1 MIAERIKG
9 SSSDRSLGWPRA
21 IVSSGWLAALLL
33 GLIAFVPRALSLAD
47 FYTIDEAYHWQ
58 LRVRLFAAALAD
70 GNWAGTILTGHPG
83 VTTTWLGGI
92 GRWLS
97 LQAGVGEPSFSD
109 GATYLSYMRLPLVI
123 VNSATVALG
132 YLALRR
138 LLNPWTALLAGL
150 LWAASPFLIAHSR
163 LLHVDALLT
172 SFVTLSLLLLI
183 IAIEAMRE
191 EPAAGTTPRF
201 RPRSALAA
209 LIVSG
214 ALAGLALLSKG
225 PALAWLPLAGLFLLA
240 FSPVAGIWPRLRW
253 AIGRYLIWFGSAALT
268 IFAVWPAM
276 WVAPV
281 EAIGRVISEVLVNGG
296 QPHHSGN
303 YFLGQPIGD
312 PGWIFY
318 PAVVLWRNTPVTLL
332 GLLLLP
338 LALRARS
345 RERRVLLIL
354 LLFALWF
361 GLALSAGAKKFD
373 RYLLPVWPATEIL
386 AAAGLVAGAGWIGRW
401 LDRRG
406 AARKTTLRSALRG
419 AGLALVCLPLL
430 LTDLTYH
437 NYYLAYFNPLLGGG
451 AAAQR
456 VLLVGWGEGL
466 EEAGAWLGERPDVGN
481 GPILSWISP
490 TLVYFVPQQVKD
502 LDAQTVRQLS
512 SYAVLY
518 SRSVQRK
525 EAAEAEAYVRQTPP
539 LYTVRKHGIEYATI
553 HQLPR
558 PFDQPVDAVFGAGL
572 HLRGYSQELL
582 QNTLTITPSWGIQVD
597 QPGGMFFFVHVLA
610 ADGSKV
616 AQVDLPIDDGM
627 FPQWQAGQQ
636 FGRPLALPL
645 PDGLPAGKYRVA
657 LGVYQ
662 PVEGKRLPLKGGTV
676 LPPEVDGA
684 ETLLLTTLRVP

>member
-1 MIAERIKG
+1 MIAERIKA
-9 SSSDRSLGWPRA
+9 SSSDRSLGWLRA
-21 IVSSGWLAALLL
+21 LVSSAWLVALLL

-70 GNWAGTILTGHPG
+70 RNWAGTILTGHPG

-97 LQAGVGEPSFSD
+97 LQASVGEPSFSD
-109 GATYLSYMRLPLVI
+109 GARYLAYLRLPLVV

-172 SFVTLSLLLLI
+172 SFMTLSLLLLI
-183 IAIEAMRE
+183 IAIEATHE
-191 EPAAGTTPRF
+191 ERRF
-201 RPRSALAA
+201 RSRAHFAALAG
-209 LIVSG
+209 SG

-225 PALAWLPLAGLFLLA
+225 PALACLPLAGLFLLA
-240 FSPVAGIWPRLRW
+240 FGPIPGIWPRLRW

-318 PAVVLWRNTPVTLL
+318 PLVVLWRNTPVTLL

-338 LALRARS
+338 LALRERGC
-345 RERRVLLIL
+345 ERRVLLIL

-373 RYLLPVWPATEIL
+373 RYLLPIWPATEIL
-386 AAAGLVAGAGWIGRW
+386 AAAGLVAGARRIGRW
-401 LDRRG
+401 LGRRG
-406 AARKTTLRSALRG
+406 AVPRPTLRAALQA

-430 LTDLTYH
+430 LMDLAYH

-466 EEAGAWLGERPDVGN
+466 EEAGSWLGERPDVGN

-490 TLVYFVPQQVKD
+490 TLMYFVPQQVRD
-502 LDAQTVRQLS
+502 LDAVTVRQLS

-518 SRSVQRK
+518 LRSVQRK
-525 EAAEAEAYVRQTPP
+525 EAPEAEAYVRQTPP

-558 PFDQPVDAVFGAGL
+558 PFDQPVDAVFGDGL
-572 HLRGYSQELL
+572 HLRGYSEELL
-582 QNTLTITPSWGIQVD
+582 QSTLTITPSWNIQTD
-597 QPGGMFFFVHVLA
+597 QPGGVFFFVHVLA

-616 AQVDLPIDDGM
+616 SQVDLPLDDGL

-645 PDGLPAGKYRVA
+645 PADLPAGEYRVA

-662 PVEGKRLPLKGGTV
+662 PTEGRRLPLEGGTV

-684 ETLLLTTLRVP
+684 ETLLLTTFRIP

>member
-1 MIAERIKG
+1 MIAERIKA
-9 SSSDRSLGWPRA
+9 SSSDRSLGWLRSL
-21 IVSSGWLAALLL
+21 ISSAWLVALLL
-33 GLIAFVPRALSLAD
+33 GLIAFVPRALNLAD

-58 LRVRLFAAALAD
+58 LRVRLFAAALVD
-70 GNWAGTILTGHPG
+70 HNWAGTLLTGHPG
-83 VTTTWLGGI
+83 VMTTWLGGI

-97 LQAGVGEPSFSD
+97 LQAGVGEPGFSD
-109 GATYLSYMRLPLVI
+109 GARYLSYLRLPLVV
-123 VNSATVALG
+123 VNSATVVLG

-172 SFVTLSLLLLI
+172 SFMTLSLLLLI
-183 IAIEAMRE
+183 IAIEATHE
-191 EPAAGTTPRF
+191 EPAADSAPRF
-201 RPRSALAA
+201 GPRAHVVALAG
-209 LIVSG
+209 SG
-214 ALAGLALLSKG
+214 VLAGLALLSKG
-225 PALAWLPLAGLFLLA
+225 PALAWLPLAGLFLLG
-240 FSPVAGIWPRLRW
+240 FGPTTGIWPRLRW
-253 AIGRYLIWFGSAALT
+253 AIGRYLIWFGGAALT

-276 WVAPV
+276 WVEPV
-281 EAIGRVISEVLVNGG
+281 EALGRVIGEVLVNGG

-318 PAVVLWRNTPVTLL
+318 PLVVLWRNTPLTLL

-338 LALRARS
+338 LALRERS
-345 RERRVLLIL
+345 RERRILLIL

-373 RYLLPVWPATEIL
+373 RYLLPIWPATEIL
-386 AAAGLVAGAGWIGRW
+386 AAAGLVAGASWIGSWLERW
-401 LDRRG
+401 G
-406 AARKTTLRSALRG
+406 AVLGSTLRSGLQA

-430 LTDLTYH
+430 LTDLAYH
-437 NYYLAYFNPLLGGG
+437 NYYLAYFNLLLGGG
-451 AAAQR
+451 AEAQR

-466 EEAGAWLGERPDVGN
+466 EDAGAWLGNRPDVGN

-490 TLVYFVPQQVKD
+490 TLMYFVPQQVRD
-502 LDAQTVRQLS
+502 LDAVTVRQLS

-525 EAAEAEAYVRQTPP
+525 EAPEAEAYVRQTPP

-572 HLRGYSQELL
+572 HLRGYAQELL
-582 QNTLTITPSWGIQVD
+582 QSTLTITPSWNIQAD
-597 QPGGMFFFVHVLA
+597 QPGGVFFFVHVLA
-610 ADGSKV
+610 PDGSKV
-616 AQVDLPIDDGM
+616 SQVDLPLDDGL

-645 PDGLPAGKYRVA
+645 PADLPAGEYRVA

-662 PVEGKRLPLKGGTV
+662 LAEGRRLPLKGGAV

-684 ETLLLTTLRVP
+684 HTLLLTTLRIP

>member
-1 MIAERIKG
+1 MI
-9 SSSDRSLGWPRA
+9 SSAGT
-21 IVSSGWLAALLL
+21 VALLL
-33 GLIAFVPRALSLAD
+33 GLIAFVPRALHLAD

-70 GNWAGTILTGHPG
+70 RNWAGTILTGHPG

-109 GATYLSYMRLPLVI
+109 GARYLSYLRLPLVV

-138 LLNPWTALLAGL
+138 LLNPWSALLAGL

-172 SFVTLSLLLLI
+172 SFMMLSLLLLI
-183 IAIEAMRE
+183 IAIEATRQ
-191 EPAAGTTPRF
+191 EPAAESTSRFSPRAHF
-201 RPRSALAA
+201 MALA
-209 LIVSG
+209 VSG

-225 PALAWLPLAGLFLLA
+225 PALAWLPLAGLFLLG
-240 FSPVAGIWPRLRW
+240 FGPGVGIWPRLRW

-303 YFLGQPIGD
+303 YFLGRPIGD

-318 PAVVLWRNTPVTLL
+318 PLVVLWRNTPVTLL

-338 LALRARS
+338 LALRDRS

-373 RYLLPVWPATEIL
+373 RYLLPIWPATEIL
-386 AAAGLVAGAGWIGRW
+386 AAAGLVAGARWIGRR

-406 AARKTTLRSALRG
+406 AARRPTLRSALSA
-419 AGLALVCLPLL
+419 AGLALVGLPLL
-430 LTDLTYH
+430 LTNLAYH

-451 AAAQR
+451 TAAQR

-466 EEAGAWLGERPDVGN
+466 EEAGAWLGARPDIGN
-481 GPILSWISP
+481 GSILSWISP
-490 TLVYFVPQQVKD
+490 TLMYFVPQQVRD
-502 LDAQTVRQLS
+502 LDAVTARQLS

-525 EAAEAEAYVRQTPP
+525 EAPEAETYVRQTPP

-558 PFDQPVDAVFGAGL
+558 PFDQPVDAVFGDGL

-582 QNTLTITPSWGIQVD
+582 QSTLTITPSWNIQAD
-597 QPGGMFFFVHVLA
+597 QPGGVFFFVHVLA
-610 ADGSKV
+610 PDGSKV
-616 AQVDLPIDDGM
+616 AQVDLPLDDGL

-645 PDGLPAGKYRVA
+645 PADVPPGEYRVA

-662 PVEGKRLPLKGGTV
+662 PAEGRRLPLKGGTV

-684 ETLLLTTLRVP
+684 ETLLLTTLRIP

>member
-9 SSSDRSLGWPRA
+9 SSADRSVGWLRA
-21 IVSSGWLAALLL
+21 MVSSAWLAALLL
-33 GLIAFVPRALSLAD
+33 GLIAFVPRALHLAD

-70 GNWAGTILTGHPG
+70 RNWAGTILTGHPG

-97 LQAGVGEPSFSD
+97 LQAGVGEPSFRD
-109 GATYLSYMRLPLVI
+109 GATYLSYMRLPLVV

-138 LLNPWTALLAGL
+138 LLNPWAALLAGL
-150 LWAASPFLIAHSR
+150 LWAGSPFLIAHSR

-183 IAIEAMRE
+183 IAIEAVRE
-191 EPAAGTTPRF
+191 EPAAEARSRF
-201 RPRSALAA
+201 SLRAHLAA
-209 LIVSG
+209 LIGSG
-214 ALAGLALLSKG
+214 ALGGLALLSKG
-225 PALAWLPLAGLFLLA
+225 PALVWLPLAGLFLFA
-240 FSPVAGIWPRLRW
+240 FGPAAGIWSRLRW
-253 AIGRYLIWFGSAALT
+253 SIGRYLIWFGSLALT

-276 WVAPV
+276 WVTPV

-318 PAVVLWRNTPVTLL
+318 PTVVLWRNTPISLL

-345 RERRVLLIL
+345 RERRVLLIM

-373 RYLLPVWPATEIL
+373 RYLLPIWPATEIL
-386 AAAGLVAGAGWIGRW
+386 AAAGLVAGADWIGRR
-401 LDRRG
+401 LKQED
-406 AARKTTLRSALRG
+406 AARKTTLRSIFQA
-419 AGLALVCLPLL
+419 AGLALVCVPLL
-430 LTDLTYH
+430 LTDLAYH

-451 AAAQR
+451 AAAQH

-466 EEAGAWLGERPDVGN
+466 EEAGAWLSERPDVGN
-481 GPILSWISP
+481 GPILSWIAP

-502 LDAQTVRQLS
+502 LDAVTARELS

-525 EAAEAEAYVRQTPP
+525 EAPEAEAYVRQTPP

-558 PFDQPVDAVFGAGL
+558 PFDQPVDALFGDGL

-582 QNTLTITPSWGIQVD
+582 QSTLTITPSWDIQSD
-597 QPGGMFFFVHVLA
+597 QPGGVFFFVHVLA

-627 FPQWQAGQQ
+627 FAQWQAGQQ

-645 PDGLPAGKYRVA
+645 PADLPSGEYRVA

-662 PVEGKRLPLKGGTV
+662 PAEGRRLPLKGGTL
-676 LPPEVDGA
+676 LPAEVDGTD
-684 ETLLLTTLRVP
+684 TLLLTTITLP